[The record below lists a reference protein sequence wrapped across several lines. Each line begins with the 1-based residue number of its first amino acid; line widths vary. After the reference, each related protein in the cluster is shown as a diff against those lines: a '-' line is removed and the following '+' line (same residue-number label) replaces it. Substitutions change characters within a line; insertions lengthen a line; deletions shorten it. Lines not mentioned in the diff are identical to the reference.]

1 MKTTF
6 FEWYT
11 KAEEDYKGIVSPT
24 IAAKLIGITTQHLNR
39 IISTGRI
46 QRIYYE
52 KTPFIKMAEVYE
64 EIARRETKE
73 EQKRA
78 EEAGEYV
85 NLEPR
90 IYPEPEVTEW
100 RNEILQQYLDRRGG
114 TPKEVELEYFDKK
127 LAEWKKT
134 ADPARVKK
142 LEEKTKQI
150 IQRKYITV

>member
-1 MKTTF
+1 MNGTF
-6 FEWYT
+6 VFDKVAFGWVGNNRQFPPDIYT
-11 KAEEDYKGIVSPT
+11 RFK
-24 IAAKLIGITTQHLNR
+24 NR
-39 IISTGRI
+39 IGLTDGSGELLSASNDVILSFPYKDCVLEGG
-46 QRIYYE
+46 Q
-52 KTPFIKMAEVYE
+52 
-64 EIARRETKE
+64 TKE

-100 RNEILQQYLDRRGG
+100 RNEILQQYFDRRGG

>member
-11 KAEEDYKGIVSPT
+11 KAEEEYKGIVSP
-24 IAAKLIGITTQHLNR
+24 AKLIGITTQHLNR

-73 EQKRA
+73 EQKR
-78 EEAGEYV
+78 GDSYGFPIQ
-85 NLEPR
+85 LTPR

-100 RNEILQQYLDRRGG
+100 HNEILQQYLDRRGG
-114 TPKEVELEYFDKK
+114 APQDVELEYLDKK
-127 LAEWKKT
+127 LSEWKKT
-134 ADPARVKK
+134 ADPKRVKM

-150 IQRKYITV
+150 IQNKYITV